1 MSEAEMKVNLG
12 VLLSEEHEK
21 DSNQHSYFPDKTE
34 ILGTLEIYAK
44 LEESD
49 IGNKKLDHLAASV
62 PLNEL
67 CAVIWNTPCER
78 EWYTGM
84 TRSII
89 DEDSLI
95 IKYLEHIDTNS
106 SKKTCRYPQKE
117 DEQISETIQ
126 IIPCNVIGA
135 WDMTLRQSRFIVE
148 N

>member
-21 DSNQHSYFPDKTE
+21 DSNQHSDFPDKTE

-49 IGNKKLDHLAASV
+49 IGNKKLDQLAASV

-67 CAVIWNTPCER
+67 CAVIWDTPGER
-78 EWYTGM
+78 ERYTGM

-89 DEDSLI
+89 YEDSLI
-95 IKYLEHIDTNS
+95 IKYSEHIDTNS
-106 SKKTCRYPQKE
+106 SKKTCRYP
-117 DEQISETIQ
+117 
-126 IIPCNVIGA
+126 
-135 WDMTLRQSRFIVE
+135 
-148 N
+148 